1 MAYFIGKVLVLLLC
15 LHCVIE
21 LQGVFLTF
29 TNVTCEVKDI
39 SIGVVDYCDMK
50 TLRKNKNSYILRY
63 NLNKPM
69 MNNIWVNI
77 DITVDRFERNYLF
90 NISLQILI
98 RLMKK
103 SSESNNDVSQWQP
116 YLYPINF
123 ELCRVLKTRYNHVA
137 KMAVDLID
145 GHSNFNHS
153 CPYLVS

>member
-69 MNNIWVNI
+69 MNNIW
-77 DITVDRFERNYLF
+77 
-90 NISLQILI
+90 ILI